1 MLRLVF
7 SVIPRIRELLHAAPF
22 EPFSIRT
29 SDGREYTVPTP
40 DHAAVHPTALR
51 VIVFFD
57 NGGQVEVAGLHLAA
71 VLKNGQTA
79 S

>member
-1 MLRLVF
+1 
-7 SVIPRIRELLHAAPF
+7 VIPRIRELLRAAPF
-22 EPFSIRT
+22 EPFAIRT
-29 SDGREYTVPTP
+29 SDGREYAVPTA
-40 DHAAVHPTALR
+40 DHAAVHPTTPR

-71 VLKNGQTA
+71 VVKNGQTE